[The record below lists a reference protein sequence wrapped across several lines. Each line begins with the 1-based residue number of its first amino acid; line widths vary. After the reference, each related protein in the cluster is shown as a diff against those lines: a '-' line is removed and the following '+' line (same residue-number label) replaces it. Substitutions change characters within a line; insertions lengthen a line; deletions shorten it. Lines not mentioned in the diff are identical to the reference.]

1 MKKNKVLIS
10 IFFILFLVFN
20 GYVGLFFLKIEDQF
34 DYDNSKNFRDL
45 VFPKVSSGWQI
56 WNYSVGVS
64 TFEHEVAISADGNY
78 MVAGGDKV
86 YLFNKSS
93 TTPKTSMWE
102 YDTTNDILLV
112 AISADGNYIVAGD
125 ISKFYL
131 FHKSDPNPLWDY
143 SISGWVTSL
152 AISSDGTYI
161 AVADIDTFY
170 LFNNTISTPKTPMWE
185 YDVPVETAGA
195 TVSISSDGKF
205 IAAGSGGGTVNYAK
219 LYLFNNSFSTSKT
232 PIWDYNSTQEYYSVA
247 ISADGNYIAAGASG
261 SPGPTW
267 DHNFYLFGNLG
278 IVLWEYQTQS
288 SPGDVSISSDGTYIT
303 AEYGST
309 LFLFNNSASGSKT
322 PMWEYTS
329 ASSMIT
335 ATISSDG
342 FFIAAGYGAGVDAD
356 KVHLFNKTSSTP
368 MWNYS
373 TGGLVSSVAISSNG
387 SYIVAGCRDDN
398 AYLFYNELN
407 PPGDFI
413 LDSDAGTP
421 DYDGSFNLN
430 WSESESADS
439 YSIFSHDS
447 YITEI
452 NDTIELIAEDIKT
465 TSYPIYGLYSGVYY
479 YKAVAFNRNGN
490 SSSNC
495 IQIVVDRNPGAF
507 SLFSE
512 DAETPDLDGN
522 YFLNW
527 TESENA
533 DNYSLYVSNTYIT
546 EIDGGVNSI
555 EEGLTNHSYPISVD
569 TGDYYYIAIAFN
581 ETGFTFSNCL
591 YIKVRIP
598 PDPFNLTTNA
608 ETPYDT
614 DGAFNLFWEDSQNAN
629 NYTIYQYNGYI
640 SEINSSIIALE
651 IGWSEK
657 YIPIT
662 GYEDGVYYFR
672 VVAFNKGGNRTSTNC
687 IRVEVQIEPQKE
699 KENFWEMLL
708 REGIII
714 PIVGAI
720 VGGLVGIF
728 VKIFYSR
735 MKKKKKLRELTNN

>member
-1 MKKNKVLIS
+1 MKKNKIIIS
-10 IFFILFLVFN
+10 TFFILFLVFS
-20 GYVGLFFLKIEDQF
+20 GYIGLFFLKTEDRF
-34 DYDNSKNFRDL
+34 DYENSKILRDL
-45 VFPKVSSGWQI
+45 VFPKESSGWQI
-56 WNYSVGVS
+56 WNSTVGKPPQ
-64 TFEHEVAISADGNY
+64 VAISADGNY

-93 TTPKTSMWE
+93 TTPKTPMWE
-102 YDTTNDILLV
+102 YDSGTDIYLV

-131 FHKSDPNPLWDY
+131 FHKSDPNPVWDY
-143 SISGWVTSL
+143 SISWVNSL

-161 AVADIDTFY
+161 AVADLYNFY
-170 LFNNTISTPKTPMWE
+170 LFNNTISSPMWN
-185 YDVPVETAGA
+185 YTVEGEGNLAVK
-195 TVSISSDGKF
+195 VSISSDGKF
-205 IAAGSGGGTVNYAK
+205 IAGGSGYGDYADARV
-219 LYLFNNSFSTSKT
+219 YLFNNSFSTSKT
-232 PIWDYNSTQEYYSVA
+232 PIWDYATNEFVQSLA
-247 ISADGNYIAAGASG
+247 ISSDGNYIAAGATG
-261 SPGPTW
+261 EVFPDW
-267 DHNFYLFGNLG
+267 QHHFYLFTRTSSTP
-278 IVLWEYQTQS
+278 LWVYQTQHGT
-288 SPGDVSISSDGTYIT
+288 GDVSISSDGTYIA
-303 AEYGST
+303 AEYSDT
-309 LFLFNNSASGSKT
+309 VYLFNNSVSGSKK
-322 PMWEYTS
+322 PMWEYNTGS
-329 ASSMIT
+329 WDISVA
-335 ATISSDG
+335 ISSDG
-342 FFIAAGYGAGVDAD
+342 FFIAAGVVAN
-356 KVHLFNKTSSTP
+356 KVHLLNMTSSTP
-368 MWNYS
+368 MWNFS
-373 TGGLVSSVAISSNG
+373 TGNSVESVAISSNG
-387 SYIVAGCRDDN
+387 SYIAAGCDDN
-398 AYLFYNELN
+398 KAYLFYNELN
-407 PPGDFI
+407 PPGEFL
-413 LDSDAGTP
+413 LDSDASTP
-421 DYDGSFNLN
+421 DYDGSFNLY

-452 NDTIELIAEDIKT
+452 NDTVELIAEDIKT

-490 SSSNC
+490 TSSNC

-507 SLFSE
+507 SLFSD

-581 ETGFTFSNCL
+581 ETGFIFSNCL

-614 DGAFNLFWEDSQNAN
+614 DGAFNLFWSDSQNAN
-629 NYTIYQYNGYI
+629 NYTIYQHNGYI
-640 SEINSSIIALE
+640 SEINSSLIALE
-651 IGWSEK
+651 IGWIEK

-662 GYEDGVYYFR
+662 GYEDGVYYFI

-720 VGGLVGIF
+720 VGGTIGIF
-728 VKIFYSR
+728 VKVFYSR
-735 MKKKKKLRELTNN
+735 MKKKKKLRELKNN

>member
-1 MKKNKVLIS
+1 MKKNKI
-10 IFFILFLVFN
+10 IIKNTFFILFLVFS
-20 GYVGLFFLKIEDQF
+20 GHMGLFFLKTEDRF
-34 DYDNSKNFRDL
+34 DYENSKILRDL

-56 WNYSVGVS
+56 WNSTVGKPPQ
-64 TFEHEVAISADGNY
+64 VAISADGNY

-93 TTPKTSMWE
+93 TTPKTPIWE
-102 YDTTNDILLV
+102 YDTGDYIWPV

-125 ISKFYL
+125 ESINGKFYL

-143 SISGWVTSL
+143 TISGSVNSL

-161 AVADIDTFY
+161 AVADSYNFY
-170 LFNNTISTPKTPMWE
+170 LFNNTISSPKTPIWE
-185 YDVPVETAGA
+185 YNVPVETGA
-195 TVSISSDGKF
+195 WTVSISSDGKF
-205 IAAGSGGGTVNYAK
+205 IAAGSAAGDLNYAK

-232 PIWDYNSTQEYYSVA
+232 PIWDYDSDEDFVSVA

-261 SPGPTW
+261 SSLPDW
-267 DHNFYLFGNLG
+267 QHYFYLFDNSGFL
-278 IVLWEYQTQS
+278 LWEYQTQS
-288 SPGDVSISSDGTYIT
+288 TPGDVSISSDGTYIT
-303 AEYGST
+303 AEYYST
-309 LFLFNNSASGSKT
+309 LFLFNNSLSVSKT
-322 PMWEYTS
+322 PMWEYITKS
-329 ASSMIT
+329 WMVT

-342 FFIAAGYGAGVDAD
+342 FFIAAAGVEEN
-356 KVHLFNKTSSTP
+356 KIHLFNITSSTP

-373 TGGLVSSVAISSNG
+373 TGNFVESVAISSNG
-387 SYIVAGCRDDN
+387 SYIAAGCDDN
-398 AYLFYNELN
+398 KAYLFYNELN
-407 PPGDFI
+407 PPGGFI

-421 DYDGSFNLN
+421 DYDGSFNLY

-452 NDTIELIAEDIKT
+452 NDTVELIAEDIKT
-465 TSYPIYGLYSGVYY
+465 TSYPIYGLYSGDYY

-490 SSSNC
+490 TSSNC

-507 SLFSE
+507 SLFSD

-569 TGDYYYIAIAFN
+569 TGNYYYIAIAFN
-581 ETGFTFSNCL
+581 ETGFIFSNCL

-614 DGAFNLFWEDSQNAN
+614 DGAFNLFWSDSQNAN
-629 NYTIYQYNGYI
+629 NYTIYQHNGYI
-640 SEINSSIIALE
+640 SEINSSLIALE
-651 IGWSEK
+651 IGWIEK

-720 VGGLVGIF
+720 VGGIVGIS
-728 VKIFYSR
+728 VKVFYSR
-735 MKKKKKLRELTNN
+735 MKKKKKLRELKNN